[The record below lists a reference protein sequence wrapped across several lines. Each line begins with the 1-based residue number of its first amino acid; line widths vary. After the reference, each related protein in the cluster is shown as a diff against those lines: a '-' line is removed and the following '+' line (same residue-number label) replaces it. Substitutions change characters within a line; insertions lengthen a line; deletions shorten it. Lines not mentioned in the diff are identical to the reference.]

1 MRSGG
6 RQESFKEA
14 PSEAM
19 VLPSPITVFLEATG
33 GERGGGQEGRKVL
46 AASGFFKKVFFFS

>member
-1 MRSGG
+1 MA

-19 VLPSPITVFLEATG
+19 VLPSPITVFPEANG

>member
-1 MRSGG
+1 MA

-19 VLPSPITVFLEATG
+19 VLPSPITVFPEANG

-46 AASGFFKKVFFFS
+46 AASCSFKEVFSFS